1 MQPSRHMQPCWVLLL
16 VIACC
21 AASPASAASIHQAG
35 KKNDALAMGH
45 TVSPQPQLQHPP
57 LPMRSSGG
65 SGKGGT
71 DSSSKRSKGSGA
83 GGSGNGGGSSPAS
96 KAPLRARL
104 QAIPAQQVSSLP
116 RTQIGLI
123 TVIGE
128 VRLCWLC
135 TRHVPLHAAHAV
147 NKGRTLPP
155 APCTQSCC
163 PCNAHSLTLGAL
175 WCSLCTAPLWYQL
188 HVAPAALQPGRLS
201 QCDGHIL

>member
-128 VRLCWLC
+128 VRLCWLR

-155 APCTQSCC
+155 APCTHSILLPIQCPFFDSGCTLVFAVHSATLVPTSCGACCAPTWPTQSM
-163 PCNAHSLTLGAL
+163 
-175 WCSLCTAPLWYQL
+175 
-188 HVAPAALQPGRLS
+188 
-201 QCDGHIL
+201 